1 MLSLGLEEPKKRER
15 LLAERV
21 TLRKFYN
28 LSERRR
34 DSIYETSDL
43 AVTKCNSMR
52 NAPHVFLALTSP

>member
-1 MLSLGLEEPKKRER
+1 MLSLGSEEPKKRER
-15 LLAERV
+15 LLGERV

-43 AVTKCNSMR
+43 AVTKCNR
-52 NAPHVFLALTSP
+52 NAPHGFLALTSP